1 MHDGCKSFDECPTA
15 EDETIYYQLREE
27 LNSDDDSDEYGS
39 EISNLTEARQELEE
53 LKDSQSGEK
62 NPEKDDDAEE

>member
-1 MHDGCKSFDECPTA
+1 MLHDGCKSFDECPTA

-39 EISNLTEARQELEE
+39 EISNLTEAR
-53 LKDSQSGEK
+53 
-62 NPEKDDDAEE
+62 